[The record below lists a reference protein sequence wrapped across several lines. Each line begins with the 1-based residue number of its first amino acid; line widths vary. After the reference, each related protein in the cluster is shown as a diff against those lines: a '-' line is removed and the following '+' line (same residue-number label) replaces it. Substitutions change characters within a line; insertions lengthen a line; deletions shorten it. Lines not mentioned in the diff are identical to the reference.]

1 MKLEENIMALD
12 RKKLQKKKAKKAA
25 KAKSRRLKASAR
37 QPAGE
42 GKHHAAIV
50 SALNAPAYE
59 CWMPR
64 ELFQNPGIG
73 SVVFS
78 RSATGSSILAAGFL
92 LDVFCLGVKDAFIRL
107 VSPADYADLLD
118 RFRGY
123 GPLEAIE
130 PACARKLVESAEAYA
145 RDLGF
150 TPYKDYRKSK
160 RIFGDVDS
168 SECTRTFTFGSEGK
182 PLFSAGPHDSPGKV
196 KRVIRTLEKRCGKGG
211 FHFLTPV
218 SSEEFDH
225 YL

>member
-1 MKLEENIMALD
+1 MALD
-12 RKKLQKKKAKKAA
+12 RKKLQKKKAKQAA

-42 GKHHAAIV
+42 GKHHTAIAA
-50 SALNAPAYE
+50 ALNAPVYE
-59 CWMPR
+59 CWMPQK
-64 ELFQNPGIG
+64 LFQNPGIG

-78 RSATGSSILAAGFL
+78 RSADGGNILAAGFL
-92 LDVFCLGVKDAFIRL
+92 LDVYCLGVKDAFIRL
-107 VSPADYADLLD
+107 MTPADYTVLLD

-150 TPYKDYRKSK
+150 SAYKDYRKSR
-160 RIFGDVDS
+160 RIFSDIDGNDCPHS
-168 SECTRTFTFGSEGK
+168 FTFGFEGK
-182 PLFSAGPHDSPGKV
+182 PLFSAGPHDRPGKV

-218 SSEEFDH
+218 ASEDLDG
-225 YL
+225 YV